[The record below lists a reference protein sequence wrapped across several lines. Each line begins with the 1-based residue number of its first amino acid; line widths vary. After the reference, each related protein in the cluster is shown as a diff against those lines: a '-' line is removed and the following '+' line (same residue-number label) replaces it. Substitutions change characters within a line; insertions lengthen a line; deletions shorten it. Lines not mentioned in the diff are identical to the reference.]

1 MMRGFKVL
9 NQLTLN
15 FLERLA
21 HGLAKQFGNNC
32 EVTVHDLT
40 SLNKESTIVTIEN
53 GHVTNRKK
61 GDGPSQVVLEALKKD
76 PKELKDHLDY
86 LTKTDDGRVLKSS
99 TIFIRD
105 EDDKVVGVFAINFDI
120 TGLLMFDSSLHSLIG
135 TGLSDKPERITTNV
149 GDLLDELI
157 EQSVSFVGRP
167 VGMMTRDDKV
177 KAVQFLNNAGALL
190 ITKSGDK
197 IASYFGISKYSLY
210 SYLDQSDS
218 E

>member
-1 MMRGFKVL
+1 MI
-9 NQLTLN
+9 NPLTLD

-21 HGLAKQFGNNC
+21 YGVAKQFGSNC

-40 SLNKESTIVTIEN
+40 SENKDSTIIAIEN

-76 PKELKDHLDY
+76 PKDLNDHLDY
-86 LTKTDDGRVLKSS
+86 LTKTDDGRMLKSS
-99 TIFIRD
+99 SVFIRD
-105 EDDKVVGVFAINFDI
+105 EKDQVVGVFGINYDI
-120 TGLLMFDSSLHSLIG
+120 TGLMVFDNALHSLIG
-135 TGLSDKPERITTNV
+135 NRDSKKPERITTNV

-157 EQSVSFVGRP
+157 EQSVTFVGKP

-177 KAVQFLNNAGALL
+177 RAVQFLNNAGALL

-210 SYLDQSDS
+210 SYLDQNDS